1 MAIETKVGV
10 YLCSGCGI
18 GDSINCQQ
26 LAQVASNEN
35 KVPVCKVSPW
45 LCSEENVDMIK
56 KDIDNEKLNRV
67 VIGACS
73 QRYLSDVFKFDPK
86 VFVDRVNLRENVSW
100 THKPNDEDT
109 QMLAEDYIRMGITK
123 VRNCEPPEPFKK
135 DINETILV
143 VGGGVTGM
151 TSALAAAAAGYSVV
165 LTEKEEQLGGW
176 LNKLYKIPPTHS
188 PYLEPELPKTD
199 ELISQIES
207 HEKIKVIKSCLIEK
221 ISGEPGNFNVELKI
235 EKSQTEN
242 LIVGSIVQATGTK
255 EYDPNNLGDLGYGK
269 FDNVITSIQLEE
281 YFLSETDKSETDANN
296 NKTNNIFNGK
306 PIKSITFIQCA
317 GSRDEKHLPY
327 CSSECCSTS
336 LKQALYIRE
345 KYPDALIYIIYR
357 DMRTPAQHELFY
369 KRVQNE
375 DNVFLTKGD
384 VVNINKNGNG
394 SIFIDIDNTLL
405 GNKIQ
410 IESELAVLANG
421 MVPST
426 LVGNI
431 ETDTVESGEE
441 GKTLDGKKAAASA
454 EAGAKILNLTYRQ
467 GTDLPTLKYGFPDS
481 HYICFPYETRRTGIY
496 AAGSVRSP
504 MDISMSIK
512 DAYGAALK
520 AVQVIHTAKEGK
532 AVHPRS
538 GDQSYPDFF
547 LQRCT
552 QCKRCTEEC
561 PFGTLDEDAKGTPLP
576 NLTRC
581 RRCGICLGACPER
594 IISFKDY
601 SINMISSMIKSIEI
615 PDEFEEKP
623 RILALLC
630 ENDAYPSLDI
640 AGRNRLQYDPNIRV
654 IPVRCLGSVNTVW
667 IADALSRGF
676 DGILLIGCKY
686 GDDYQCHFIKGSELA
701 NKRMENVQEKLKQLV
716 LEPERV
722 KLITLSIDEYEKI
735 PQIFNEFVEEITEM
749 GFNPYK
755 GM

>member
-18 GDSINCQQ
+18 GESINCEQ
-26 LAQVASNEN
+26 LSQVASKEC
-35 KVPVCKVSPW
+35 KVPVSKVSPW
-45 LCSEENVDMIK
+45 LCSEENVEMIR
-56 KDIDNEKLNRV
+56 KDIENEKLNRV
-67 VIGACS
+67 VIGGCS
-73 QRYLSDVFKFDPK
+73 SRFLSDVFKFNEN
-86 VFVDRVNLRENVSW
+86 VLVDRISLREQVAW
-100 THKPNDEDT
+100 AHKPNDEDT
-109 QMLAEDYIRMGITK
+109 QMLAEDYLRMSIAK
-123 VRNCEPPEPFKK
+123 VRNSEPPVPFEKN
-135 DINETILV
+135 INETVLV
-143 VGGGVTGM
+143 VGSGIAGL
-151 TSALAAAAAGYSVV
+151 TSALAAADAGNSVV
-165 LTEKEEQLGGW
+165 LTEKEDKLGGW
-176 LNKLYKIPPTHS
+176 LNKFYKVAPTHY
-188 PYLEPELPKTD
+188 PYLEPELPEVD
-199 ELISQIES
+199 NLIAKVES
-207 HEKIKVIKSCLIEK
+207 NEKIKVIKSCLIEK
-221 ISGEPGNFNVELKI
+221 ISGEPGNFNVTLKI
-235 EKSQTEN
+235 NN
-242 LIVGSIVQATGTK
+242 LQMEDLTVGVIIQATGAK
-255 EYDPNNLGDLGYGK
+255 PYDPNKLGDLGYGK

-281 YFLSETDKSETDANN
+281 YFKNGSSDQKA
-296 NKTNNIFNGK
+296 INGK
-306 PIKSITFIQCA
+306 PVKSIAFLQCA

-327 CSSECCSTS
+327 CSSDCCSNS

-345 KYPDALIYIIYR
+345 KFPDALIYIIYR

-375 DNVFLTKGD
+375 DNVFFTKGD
-384 VVNINKNGNG
+384 VVGINKGGNG
-394 SIFIDIDNTLL
+394 SMLIDIDNTLL

-410 IESELAVLANG
+410 IESDVVVLANG

-426 LVGNI
+426 LVGKI
-431 ETDTVESGEE
+431 ESGNNEPAEE

-496 AAGSVRSP
+496 AAGSVRGP
-504 MDISMSIK
+504 MDITSCK
-512 DAYGAALK
+512 TDAYGAALK
-520 AVQVIHTAKEGK
+520 AIQVIYNAKQGK

-538 GDQSYPDFF
+538 GDQSYPEFF

-561 PFGTLDEDAKGTPLP
+561 PFGTLDEDVKGTPLP

-615 PDEFEEKP
+615 PDEDEEKP
-623 RILALLC
+623 RMLAFLC

-640 AGRNRLQYDPNIRV
+640 AGRNHFQYNPNIRV

-735 PQIFNEFVEEITEM
+735 PQIFNEFAEEIDEV
-749 GFNPYK
+749 GPNPYK